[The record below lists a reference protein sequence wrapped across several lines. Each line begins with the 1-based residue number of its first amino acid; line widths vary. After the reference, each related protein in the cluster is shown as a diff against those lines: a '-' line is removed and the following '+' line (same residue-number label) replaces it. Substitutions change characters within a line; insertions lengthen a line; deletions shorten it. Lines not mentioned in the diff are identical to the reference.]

1 MTDHSSEFVAIA
13 EEARELAGR
22 EVELDKAALGA
33 LEKAAEE
40 VARSWSKSS
49 LGYQANVY
57 YKAFRVPPPGA
68 MFSREW
74 GFQGRFQGTVGDWQP
89 YEPAQVVAHVE
100 KLAGNPQLGP
110 SRTASEAVRPA
121 VESMIERA
129 RSLAAR
135 IPLPYDAY
143 LAENLQELQKVAMP
157 TVDTLA
163 ATLRHT
169 TSGQFPVRDMQAAE
183 GGWQSSGH
191 HVVLANVMHIRVPY
205 SAAKWLAEVCEK
217 LGQHLEAVES
227 GAGTSVIQLGSKI
240 FIGHGGS
247 SKEYLDLG
255 VWLTDL
261 GFEWEV
267 FDRKPTAGLSTK
279 ERLSEMLDNAQMAF
293 LLMTPE
299 DENALGEMEA
309 RSSVIHEVGL
319 FQGRLGFTKAIVLL
333 EEGCEEFS
341 NIVGL
346 GQIRY
351 PRGNVKAA
359 FEEIR
364 QVMQREG
371 LL

>member
-1 MTDHSSEFVAIA
+1 MTDHSAEFIAIA
-13 EEARELAGR
+13 EEARALAGR
-22 EVELDKAALGA
+22 EVELDAAALVA
-33 LEKAAEE
+33 LETAAEQ
-40 VARSWSKSS
+40 VDRSWSKSS

-57 YKAFRVPPPGA
+57 YEGFKVPPPGA

-74 GFQGRFQGTVGDWQP
+74 GFQGVFQGTVGDWQP
-89 YEPAQVVAHVE
+89 YEPRHVVAHVE

-110 SRTASEAVRPA
+110 SRAASDDVHAAVQ
-121 VESMIERA
+121 SLIERA

-135 IPLPYDAY
+135 IPPPHDAY
-143 LAENLQELQKVAMP
+143 LDENLKELQKVALP
-157 TVDTLA
+157 TVEMLA
-163 ATLRHT
+163 AALRNT
-169 TSGQFPVRDMQAAE
+169 TSGQFIIRDMQAAD

-205 SAAKWLAEVCEK
+205 SAAKWLAQVCEK
-217 LGQHLEAVES
+217 LARHLEAFES
-227 GAGTSVIQLGSKI
+227 GAGASVIQLGSKI

-247 SKEYLDLG
+247 SKEYLNLG

-279 ERLSEMLDNAQMAF
+279 ERLAEMLDNAEMAF
-293 LLMTPE
+293 LLLTPE

-309 RSSVIHEVGL
+309 RSNVIHEVGL

-341 NIVGL
+341 NILGL